1 MKTIGLAVHA
11 VGARILVVQC
21 DAAQLPKL
29 YSEVVDRRL
38 KPVGRVVD
46 IFGNVSRPMAAV
58 LCKGPCAV
66 PPGERLFI
74 R

>member
-1 MKTIGLAVHA
+1 VKSIGLAVHA
-11 VGARILVVQC
+11 IGFRILVVQC

-29 YSEVVDRRL
+29 YSEVVDRRM

-46 IFGNVSRPMAAV
+46 IFGNVSQPKAAV

-66 PPGERLFI
+66 QAGEKLFI

>member
-1 MKTIGLAVHA
+1 
-11 VGARILVVQC
+11 
-21 DAAQLPKL
+21 
-29 YSEVVDRRL
+29 
-38 KPVGRVVD
+38 VD

-66 PPGERLFI
+66 PAGERLFI